1 MTDDELKTAVI
12 GDSEE
17 AATWPR
23 GGSTQAAEEHVA
35 GRLLDRFLIVR
46 KAGEGGLGKVFV
58 AYDPELDRKV
68 ALKLLKARGGAE
80 AASVGRQML
89 QREAQAMAKLAHPNV
104 VTVYDVGVVG
114 EEVFVAME
122 YVEGETLRDWLRSAV
137 RSREAILDVML
148 QAGRGLAAAH
158 AAGIVHRDFKP

>member
-89 QREAQAMAKLAHPNV
+89 QREAQAMARLSHPAV
-104 VTVYDVGVVG
+104 VTVHEVG
-114 EEVFVAME
+114 EHRGAVYIAMEFVA
-122 YVEGETLRDWLRSAV
+122 GQTLRAWTR
-137 RSREAILDVML
+137 R
-148 QAGRGLAAAH
+148 Q
-158 AAGIVHRDFKP
+158 PPPPWP